1 MHVTLVE
8 PPKFVTA
15 SNHLSVVAMP
25 PLGMAYLAGAL
36 LAKGHR
42 VSVVDG
48 IGEDIGRLTLFDA
61 KKSIFLRGLTDDEIV
76 DRIPKDTGVI
86 GVSCMF
92 SYQWLTVRRLVD
104 AIKNRFPHIPLLIGG
119 EHPTGL
125 AHEVLRTSRV
135 DYAVMGEGE
144 ETVVALAD
152 AFEHGRNPDHL
163 EGLALRNTKGEI
175 VINPR
180 RKRIASIDEIPLPAW
195 QLFNLEAYISH
206 NQPHGAARGRFIP
219 MLATRGCPFECTF
232 CTSPQMWTTK
242 WVARKPQLVVDEM
255 EKYIGQYGIADFQFE
270 DLTAIV
276 RRDWILEFCGEIER
290 RGLTLTFQLP
300 SGTRSEGVDGEVAS
314 ALKRAGCHEFAF
326 APESGDEAVLKSI
339 KKRVKLSR
347 MFESA
352 RQTMDAGINLGC
364 FFILGFPE
372 DTWRSVF
379 NTYRTIARC
388 AWMGFSSVNV
398 NAYSPQ
404 PNTESFQALRQTG
417 AIPAFDD
424 AYYLSLFTFQGLA
437 PKTSYNRLFG
447 PKVLT
452 ALVLNGF
459 VVFYVVSFV
468 THPRKLLGVVSDL
481 FSSRSYSKTGRAARG
496 MLGQLFRGWSFGTSP
511 RG

>member
-1 MHVTLVE
+1 MHITLVE

-25 PLGMAYLAGAL
+25 PLGLAYLAGAL
-36 LAKGHR
+36 LAGGHE
-42 VSVVDG
+42 VSVVDA
-48 IGEDIGRLTLFDA
+48 IGENIEHLAVFDA
-61 KKSIFLRGLTDDEIV
+61 KKSIFLRGLRAEEIV
-76 DRIPKDTGVI
+76 DGIPQDTGLI

-92 SYQWLTVRRLVD
+92 SYQWLTVRPLID
-104 AIKNRFPHIPLLIGG
+104 AIKERFPRTPLVMGG

-125 AHEVLRTSRV
+125 AREVLRTSRV

-144 ETVVALAD
+144 ETALALAD
-152 AFEHGRNPDHL
+152 ALQHGRKPEEL
-163 EGLALRNTKGEI
+163 EGLAFRARDGEI

-180 RKRIASIDEIPLPAW
+180 RKRIAAIDDIALPAW
-195 QLFNLEAYISH
+195 HLFNLEAYISH

-219 MLATRGCPFECTF
+219 MLATRGCPFQCTF
-232 CTSPQMWTTK
+232 CTSPQMWTTR
-242 WVARKPQLVVDEM
+242 WVARKPQFVVDEM
-255 EKYIGQYGIADFQFE
+255 EKYIRQYGIVDFQFE

-276 RRDWILEFCGEIER
+276 RRDWILEFCTEIER
-290 RGLTLTFQLP
+290 RGLKLTFQLP
-300 SGTRSEGVDGEVAS
+300 SGTRSEAVDGEVAR

-339 KKRVKLSR
+339 KKKVKLSR

-352 RQTMDAGINLGC
+352 QQTMEAGINLGC

-372 DTWRSVF
+372 DTWRSVL

-404 PNTESFQALRQTG
+404 PNTESFQALRKGG
-417 AIPAFDD
+417 AIPSFDD

-437 PKTSYNRLFG
+437 PKTSYNPLFG

-459 VVFYVVSFV
+459 VVFYVVSFLR
-468 THPRKLLGVVSDL
+468 HPGKLLRVAIDL
-481 FSSRSYSKTGRAARG
+481 FSARSTSKTGRAARG
-496 MLGQLFRGWSFGTSP
+496 MLGQLFRGWSLGTDAQE
-511 RG
+511 

>member
-1 MHVTLVE
+1 
-8 PPKFVTA
+8 
-15 SNHLSVVAMP
+15 MP
-25 PLGMAYLAGAL
+25 PLGLAYLAGAL
-36 LAKGHR
+36 LARGHE
-42 VSVVDG
+42 VSVVDA
-48 IGEDIGRLTLFDA
+48 IGEDIEHLAVFDA
-61 KKSIFLRGLTDDEIV
+61 KKSIFLRGLPTEEIV
-76 DRIPKDTGVI
+76 DRIPQDTGLI

-92 SYQWLTVRRLVD
+92 SYQWLTVRPLID
-104 AIKNRFPHIPLLIGG
+104 AIKERFPRTPLVIGG

-125 AHEVLRTSRV
+125 AREVLRTSRV

-144 ETVVALAD
+144 ETAVALAD
-152 AFEHGRNPDHL
+152 ALQQGRKPEEL
-163 EGLALRNTKGEI
+163 EGLAFRARDGEI

-180 RKRIASIDEIPLPAW
+180 RKRIASIDDIPLPAW
-195 QLFNLEAYISH
+195 HLFNLEAYISH

-219 MLATRGCPFECTF
+219 MLATRGCPFQCTF
-232 CTSPQMWTTK
+232 CTSPQMWTTR

-255 EKYIGQYGIADFQFE
+255 EKYIRQYGIVDFQFE

-276 RRDWILEFCGEIER
+276 RRDWILEFCTEIER
-290 RGLTLTFQLP
+290 RGLKLTFQLP
-300 SGTRSEGVDGEVAS
+300 SGTRSEAVDGEVAR

-339 KKRVKLSR
+339 KKKVKLSR

-352 RQTMDAGINLGC
+352 QQTMEAGINLGC

-372 DTWRSVF
+372 DTWSSVR

-404 PNTESFQALRQTG
+404 PNTESFQALRKAG
-417 AIPAFDD
+417 AIPSFDD
-424 AYYLSLFTFQGLA
+424 AYYLSLFTFQGLT
-437 PKTSYNRLFG
+437 PKTSYNPLFG

-459 VVFYVVSFV
+459 VVFYVVSFLR
-468 THPRKLLGVVSDL
+468 HPRKLVSVAIDL
-481 FSSRSYSKTGRAARG
+481 FSARSNSKTGRAARG
-496 MLGQLFRGWSFGTSP
+496 MLGQLFRGWSLGT
-511 RG
+511 GAQK

>member
-8 PPKFVTA
+8 PPRFVTA

-36 LAKGHR
+36 LAKGHQ

-48 IGEDIGRLTLFDA
+48 IGEDIERLTLFDA

-92 SYQWLTVRRLVD
+92 SYQWLTIRRLVN
-104 AIKNRFPHIPLLIGG
+104 AIKNRFPGTPLVIGG

-152 AFEHGRNPDHL
+152 AFEQGRNPDQL

-242 WVARKPQLVVDEM
+242 WVARKPQLVIDEM

-290 RGLTLTFQLP
+290 RGLRLTFQLP

-404 PNTESFQALRQTG
+404 PNTESFQALREG
-417 AIPAFDD
+417 GSIPSFDD

-437 PKTSYNRLFG
+437 PKT
-447 PKVLT
+447 
-452 ALVLNGF
+452 
-459 VVFYVVSFV
+459 
-468 THPRKLLGVVSDL
+468 
-481 FSSRSYSKTGRAARG
+481 
-496 MLGQLFRGWSFGTSP
+496 
-511 RG
+511 